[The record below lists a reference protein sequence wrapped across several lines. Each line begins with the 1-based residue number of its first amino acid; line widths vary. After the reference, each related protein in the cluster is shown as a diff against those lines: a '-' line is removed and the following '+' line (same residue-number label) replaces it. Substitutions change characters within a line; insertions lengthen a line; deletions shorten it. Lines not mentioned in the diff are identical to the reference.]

1 MSTDAGKK
9 LEDVV
14 VTRYSDKAQVRLGD
28 LWKEQGVLLCLFRRW
43 GCGLCR
49 ISAVNISGLKPI
61 LDQNNIA
68 LIGMGTEE
76 LGIDEFIREEFFAG
90 ELCVDPGK
98 KSYQAL
104 DCKANSWRNLWGLFS
119 GIMKFIKFTESKGYK
134 SNFKGDFNQLGGT
147 FLIAKGGKTLYAH
160 RQTNESFEPDLKQ
173 IVEALGTKLPAD
185 FVFYPA
191 YGERQQSSSVA
202 SP

>member
-1 MSTDAGKK
+1 MTTSTNSDAGRR

-14 VTRYSDKAQVRLGD
+14 VTRYSDHAKIRLGD

-49 ISAVNISGLKPI
+49 ISAVNISGLKPL
-61 LDQNNIA
+61 LDECQVL
-68 LIGMGTEE
+68 LIGVGGDEIGLE
-76 LGIDEFIREEFFAG
+76 EFIVEQFFSG
-90 ELCVDPGK
+90 EIFVDDGK
-98 KSYQAL
+98 KSYKAL
-104 DCKANSWRNLWGLFS
+104 ECQVNSWRNLWGLGS
-119 GIMKFIKFTESKGYK
+119 GIVRMFAKFTESKGYK
-134 SNFKGDFNQLGGT
+134 SNFKGDFSQLGGT

-173 IVEALGTKLPAD
+173 IVQKLGVELPAD

-191 YGERQQSSSVA
+191 YGDRRM
-202 SP
+202 